1 MNAVM
6 DFDTIFAPVS
16 EKPRWVPYALV
27 FNKRRNKHDKKPD
40 NGRHGL
46 STDDANDWKPLIPAL
61 ATAKEYTDLHGVG
74 IVMTGGVE
82 VDGYMLVGFDFDDVT
97 ADFKPPFAT
106 YTEWSPSGKGQ
117 RMFAWAPKS
126 WCEQYQDSGETHPPF
141 CDHCEVYIGTAP
153 RFLTV
158 TFDTIQMLE
167 FKQLTPADL
176 KQIEAWGMQ
185 LYVEQPP
192 APEIPDT
199 PGTPVDFK
207 RVNLTDNQQRLVTGT
222 CYEKDNKSD
231 IVHGLIIRLMDN
243 DIPNEDIFATLVK
256 NEHLWEYL
264 LSHRESG
271 NSEEKALKF
280 AQGEIRRAYPKSEKG
295 KREALVSYNKKWAPA
310 DNTEAPDTP
319 EADEVDTTYQW
330 EIDHAPA
337 AYAAYVEW
345 YMQNARILH
354 LGYAMQSADLFFQA
368 CCGWNIKSPSGLR
381 ANKWSLLLAPS
392 AGGKDAIQDLALEA
406 MRQLSGKKLFPAIP
420 VLEDSFASGQ
430 AMWGHLMQ
438 VHQIIWFHP
447 ELASQLTQLSKAEQ
461 GLLFEKKETL
471 LKLSDSAKK
480 PHITPVRYALSTQ
493 GKYKLQPINY
503 GFFSSIGTGVL
514 GDIQAFTDGS
524 LKSGL
529 LNRYEVDVVSG
540 RVMIGNSGGYSP
552 IPDAIVQ
559 WAKHTFMRSQD
570 SAMKQ
575 HNSSVIGNAIELK
588 TYPEFDADWRAA
600 MDDEIT
606 GCEKNAG
613 IYGRSAE
620 KMVKRAL
627 IHAFAGGSA
636 ITPAG
641 FEWGKHCVKA
651 RIDRFKNHFEM
662 HGGGAKSPED
672 ALCRAFMR
680 AFSTPSRAKLH
691 ARDGY
696 LKLGDFRQFGGT
708 AWVDSRDLVKEER
721 ALNWLKD
728 NHFIEELGKDEKAD
742 KGLRTDA
749 RAFRKLRDYD

>member
-1 MNAVM
+1 M
-6 DFDTIFAPVS
+6 TIDEVFSPIS
-16 EKPRWVPYALV
+16 PLKRWVPYKLV
-27 FNKRRNKHDKKPD
+27 YNTKRGKHDKVPN

-46 STDDANDWKPLIPAL
+46 STTDPMDWRPLLEAIKI
-61 ATAKEYTDLHGVG
+61 AKEGFGLSGVG
-74 IVMTGGVE
+74 FVMTDGIE
-82 VDGYMLVGFDFDDVT
+82 VDGLTLVGFDFDDVDEEFT
-97 ADFKPPFAT
+97 VPFET
-106 YTEWSPSGKGQ
+106 YTEWSPSKKGV
-117 RMFAWAPKS
+117 RAFAWAPTE
-126 WCEQYQDSGETHPPF
+126 WCKKYQDSTNPKPPH
-141 CDHCEVYIGTAP
+141 CDHAEIYIGTAP

-176 KQIEAWGMQ
+176 KAIVSWGMKAYQ
-185 LYVEQPP
+185 EKVE
-192 APEIPDT
+192 APVISDT
-199 PGTPVDFK
+199 AGTPIDLT
-207 RVNLTDNQQRLVTGT
+207 RVILTDDQKKLVSG
-222 CYEKDNKSD
+222 EPVEDKSKTAQ
-231 IVHGLIIRLMDN
+231 GLIIRLMDN
-243 DIPNEDIFATLVK
+243 DKSNEDILATLIK
-256 NEHLWEYL
+256 EEHLLAYL
-264 LSHRESG
+264 LSHRSDDPD
-271 NSEEKALKF
+271 KALQF
-280 AQGEIRRAYPKSEKG
+280 AADEISSAYPYSIRG
-295 KREALVSYNKKWAPA
+295 KREKLVSYNEGWA
-310 DNTEAPDTP
+310 DKTDAPDTP

-354 LGYAMQSADLFFQA
+354 LGYAMQSADLFFQG

-381 ANKWSLLLAPS
+381 ANKWSLTLAAS
-392 AGGKDAIQDLALEA
+392 AGGKDAIQDLACEA
-406 MRQLSGKKLFPAIP
+406 MRQLNAKRIFPAIP
-420 VLEDSFASGQ
+420 MLEDSFASGP

-438 VHQIIWFHP
+438 VHQMIWFHP

-461 GLLFEKKETL
+461 GVLFEKRETL
-471 LKLSDSAKK
+471 LKLSDSSKK
-480 PHITPVRYALSTQ
+480 PHIPPPRYALSTQ

-514 GDIQAFTDGS
+514 GDIRAFTDGS

-529 LNRYEVDVVSG
+529 LNRYEVDVISG
-540 RVMIGNSGGYSP
+540 QVMIGNSGGYSP
-552 IPDAIVQ
+552 IPDAIEQ

-575 HNSSVIGNAIELK
+575 NNLSALGKAIEFK
-588 TYPEFDADWRAA
+588 TYPEFDADWRTA
-600 MDDEIT
+600 MQFDLT

-627 IHAFAGGSA
+627 IHAFAGCSD
-636 ITPAG
+636 ITQAS
-641 FEWGKHCVKA
+641 FEWGEHCVKA
-651 RIDRFKNHFEM
+651 RIDRFKNHFEI

-680 AFSTPSRAKLH
+680 AFSAPKLAKQH

-696 LKLGDFRQFGGT
+696 LKSGDFRRSGGV
-708 AWVDSRDLVKEER
+708 AWVDSRDGVKEER
-721 ALNWLKD
+721 ALIWLKD
-728 NHFIEELGKDEKAD
+728 NHFIEELGKDEKAA
-742 KGLRTDA
+742 KGLRADA